1 MKKVERICQQFR
13 AVNWWVWVGIGFV
26 LLVLVVRVVGNG
38 GETTQ
43 GTVDEQQEDAD
54 YGRERA
60 IDYFSEGFTFLA
72 LEYGIR
78 LDKDVVRAM
87 LSDDETVF
95 ADMGVGYFLAFTFF
109 AWWDSPSDKADTVR
123 DALLEAGEVP
133 SEAMQRLAD
142 RVAAYQRTVR
152 PQQE

>member
-1 MKKVERICQQFR
+1 
-13 AVNWWVWVGIGFV
+13 
-26 LLVLVVRVVGNG
+26 
-38 GETTQ
+38 
-43 GTVDEQQEDAD
+43 
-54 YGRERA
+54 
-60 IDYFSEGFTFLA
+60 
-72 LEYGIR
+72 
-78 LDKDVVRAM
+78 M

-142 RVAAYQRTVR
+142 RVAAYQRTVG